1 MDFEVKVIERN
12 FMIRVHYSGGFK
24 AENVLYVSVR
34 RGYGKVSQ
42 EGVLFPL
49 SSLKS
54 DDGNLFGGRV
64 YLAVVVSFYFCFQ
77 CLLCL
82 LNRSYL
88 LSGTVSN
95 DPHPVEER

>member
-34 RGYGKVSQ
+34 RGYGKVSE

-49 SSLKS
+49 SSLRNRMMGIS
-54 DDGNLFGGRV
+54 L
-64 YLAVVVSFYFCFQ
+64 VVECTW
-77 CLLCL
+77 
-82 LNRSYL
+82 R
-88 LSGTVSN
+88 
-95 DPHPVEER
+95 

>member
-34 RGYGKVSQ
+34 KGYGKVSE

-54 DDGNLFGGRV
+54 DDGNLFDGRV
-64 YLAVVVSFYFCFQ
+64 YLAVVVSFYF
-77 CLLCL
+77 
-82 LNRSYL
+82 
-88 LSGTVSN
+88 SGSFL
-95 DPHPVEER
+95 